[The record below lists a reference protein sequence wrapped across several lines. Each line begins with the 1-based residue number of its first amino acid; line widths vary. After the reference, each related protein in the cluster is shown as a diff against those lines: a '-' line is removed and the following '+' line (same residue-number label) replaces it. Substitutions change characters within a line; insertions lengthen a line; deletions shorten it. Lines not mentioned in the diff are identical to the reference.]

1 MGHTLF
7 TQVLAA
13 QLPMQFWG
21 HSVIDE
27 LKHLEDAGYIQV
39 AFTPH
44 QGAAPPLATVNE
56 ITHLGRAVARYCG
69 TDDGFPSWPQ
79 TMRRASTTAA
89 RMIAS
94 QARSQ
99 SAAC

>member
-21 HSVIDE
+21 NAVMDE
-27 LKHLEDAGYIQV
+27 LKHLKEAGYIQV
-39 AFTPH
+39 AFSPS

-56 ITHLGRAVARYCG
+56 ITHLGRAVARYVG
-69 TDDGFPSWPQ
+69 SDRQ
-79 TMRRASTTAA
+79 H
-89 RMIAS
+89 
-94 QARSQ
+94 
-99 SAAC
+99 